1 MKKHNTKVVFFG
13 TPEFA
18 VAQLDAI
25 CQAGFL
31 VVGVVTAA
39 DKPAG
44 RGKKLSA
51 SAVKQYAQA
60 NDLPLF
66 QPEKLKDA
74 HFISQLKA
82 LEADVFVVVAFR
94 MLPQEVWQMPPK
106 GTFNLHAS
114 LLPQYRG
121 AAPINRAI
129 MNGETESGLTTFLI
143 NEEIDTGH
151 ILLQTPIAIG
161 PDEDAGSLHDRMMQA
176 GRSLVVRT
184 LEIIGTGSAKLVQQQ
199 VLISN
204 TQLKQAPK
212 LFRDDCRIN
221 WQLSLQDIHNQ
232 IRGLSHYPSAF
243 TQLQNE
249 ADEKF
254 EVKIL
259 AGHFELLQHS
269 HPPRLLITDNRKS
282 IKISHENGFYHID
295 LLKYPGKK
303 TMHTIEF
310 LNGFTIDGRW
320 FVS

>member
-1 MKKHNTKVVFFG
+1 MKKHKTKVVFFG

-25 CQAGFL
+25 CQAGFQ

-51 SAVKQYAQA
+51 SAIKHYAQA

-82 LEADVFVVVAFR
+82 LDANVFVVVAFR
-94 MLPQEVWQMPPK
+94 MLPQEVWQMPPM

-143 NEEIDTGH
+143 NEEIDTGR
-151 ILLQTPIAIG
+151 ILLQTPLAIG
-161 PDEDAGSLHDRMMQA
+161 PDEDAGSLYERMMQT
-176 GRSLVVRT
+176 GRKLVVQS
-184 LEIIGTGSAKLVQQQ
+184 LEMIDTGNVKLVEQQEI
-199 VLISN
+199 LPD

-212 LFRDDCRIN
+212 LFRDDCRID
-221 WQLSLQDIHNQ
+221 WQSQLQDIHNQ
-232 IRGLSHYPSAF
+232 IRGLSPYPAAF

-249 ADEKF
+249 AGEKF

-259 AGHFELLQHS
+259 AGNFELLQHS
-269 HPPRLLITDNRKS
+269 HPPQLLISDNRKS
-282 IKISHENGFYHID
+282 IKISHEQGFYHID
-295 LLKYPGKK
+295 QIKFPGKK
-303 TMHTIEF
+303 NMPAAEF
-310 LNGFTIDGRW
+310 LNGFNFKGRW
-320 FVS
+320 CVN